1 MDLVSLREEKI
12 NLLKNQEEV
21 ILTDIDLQ
29 LLMYDGNN
37 REDNGNYSDIIW
49 FKIFRNIASKNKRT
63 YEVINS
69 VQLSE
74 SELLLMNLIDNNNLD
89 ELYNTYNKILNSSK
103 GTIGIKLDKDE
114 INYLINI
121 ISNNKPSDDENEDY
135 YNTLNEIYKIKKY
148 SNDNVIYHKF

>member
-74 SELLLMNLIDNNNLD
+74 SELLLMNLIDNNLD

-121 ISNNKPSDDENEDY
+121 ISNNKPSEDENEDY
-135 YNTLNEIYKIKKY
+135 YNALKENYKIKKY